1 MLASPIQQLAYGYDA
16 ETLHVAGP
24 LLAILGVAVIFNC
37 MVGVTNAILQA
48 HGQVNVPIYTTLVG
62 GLVNIVM
69 DYVLIGMDV
78 INIYGAAIATIAYC
92 AVIMFLN
99 IAAMH
104 KTLDLPPRILM
115 QFVKPMVATAVMAVG
130 AYLSYEALQNMVSSN
145 TIATCGAV
153 AVACMIYAV
162 MVYVMKIITWYDCQ
176 LLPKGELIAR
186 ILRVKRPERGN

>member
-1 MLASPIQQLAYGYDA
+1 
-16 ETLHVAGP
+16 
-24 LLAILGVAVIFNC
+24 